1 MRFTIIPP
9 IFITKKKKNRLSLA
23 FLSVDDEE
31 VRPAHRFPHPLVITN
46 QARLLSNCP
55 SDTSL
60 TVCMK
65 EKLEIKFTLCSQ
77 QELILIK
84 CPGQTQ

>member
-1 MRFTIIPP
+1 MRICHHFHH
-9 IFITKKKKNRLSLA
+9 FYQEESLSLA
-23 FLSVDDEE
+23 FLSVDVEA
-31 VRPAHRFPHPLVITN
+31 VGPAHGFPYPLCTYN
-46 QARLLSNCP
+46 QGKAASNCP
-55 SDTSL
+55 CKVSL
-60 TVCMK
+60 AVCMK